1 MNNHLNSVGES
12 YIHHFFSAIKITII
26 LFWCGIL
33 NIIHALIP
41 DFFSDNVTKTC
52 EDILDKRYSKEDYK
66 KLF

>member
-1 MNNHLNSVGES
+1 MRGHLKSVGET
-12 YIHHFFSAIKITII
+12 YFQHFYNAIKVTII

-33 NIIHALIP
+33 NVIHAFVP

-52 EDILDKRYSKEDYK
+52 EKILDNRYSKKDYK